1 MFRSSWMFLLGV
13 GLVVVSTVLPYIFY
27 TRGLAK
33 VDSGKASILA
43 SVEPVVAS
51 LVGIIAFG
59 EPMSIMVLLGLICIL
74 ATVYILR

>member
-1 MFRSSWMFLLGV
+1 M
-13 GLVVVSTVLPYIFY
+13 
-27 TRGLAK
+27 
-33 VDSGKASILA
+33 DSGKASILA